1 MTRFNLWVHLELRF
15 CAWRDVVM
23 GLWTA
28 ISFSLTGEILNTVIE
43 KYMKTHFPN
52 IFKIVKY

>member
-1 MTRFNLWVHLELRF
+1 MGFFSELRF

-23 GLWTA
+23 RLWTA
-28 ISFSLTGEILNTVIE
+28 IPFSLTGKILNTVIE

-52 IFKIVKY
+52 ILKIMKYQSEVA